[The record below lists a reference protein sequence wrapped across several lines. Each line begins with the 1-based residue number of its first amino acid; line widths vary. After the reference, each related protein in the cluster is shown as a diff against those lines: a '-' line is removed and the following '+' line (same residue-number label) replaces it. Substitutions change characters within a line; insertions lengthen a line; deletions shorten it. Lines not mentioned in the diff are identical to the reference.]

1 MSDLSAAH
9 LLIVDDD
16 ERIRELLKRYLM
28 KQGFMVTAARDAAQL
43 SQQQLSKHLGV
54 RLKTLKSWENDS
66 SEPRSNKLSMI
77 AGVLNVSLIWL
88 LTGEG
93 EGVLAPDD
101 MPQPAPEL
109 AQVMSDIK
117 DLKEILAGYAVKP

>member
-1 MSDLSAAH
+1 MTDLATDWYGGHIATFGDR
-9 LLIVDDD
+9 LA
-16 ERIRELLKRYLM
+16 
-28 KQGFMVTAARDAAQL
+28 AARDAAQL

-88 LTGEG
+88 LTCLLYTSPSPRDVE
-93 EGVLAPDD
+93 ESR
-101 MPQPAPEL
+101 MPSSA
-109 AQVMSDIK
+109 
-117 DLKEILAGYAVKP
+117 